1 MLHKQHITVES
12 RAQRHAILVSWQPR
26 SQVPLNRE
34 DPGNE
39 VGKLVVQ
46 LSVPMGNILSSVSK
60 RPLLTAAALDFGI
73 QWSLWTVASIYQ
85 TEKFFD
91 LAGSCTFIFLT
102 LQSLRWQRKV
112 NLRQLVQSGC
122 VTVWALRLG
131 LYLFHRIIQDGKDI
145 RFNQVRGNPRL
156 FWIFWTVQGLWV
168 WLTLLP
174 TLILNTSRPSTKE
187 EKLTWKDYLGW
198 SLWLVGFI
206 LEVTADRQ
214 KSQFRADSANK
225 GKWISSGLWSLCQ
238 HPNYLGEILMWCSLF
253 LPASSVMSGHQY
265 LSVVSPMFVAYLLT
279 RVSGIPI
286 LERQGLKK
294 WGHLTEYQK
303 YRENT
308 AVLIPYIL

>member
-1 MLHKQHITVES
+1 MNRGLKP
-12 RAQRHAILVSWQPR
+12 HAILP
-26 SQVPLNRE
+26 SQSFSGLTLA
-34 DPGNE
+34 D
-39 VGKLVVQ
+39 
-46 LSVPMGNILSSVSK
+46 MGNVLSSVPK

-73 QWSLWTVASIYQ
+73 QWSLWVVASIYQ
-85 TEKFFD
+85 TEKFYD
-91 LAGSCTFIFLT
+91 LAGSSTFIFLT

-131 LYLFHRIIQDGKDI
+131 LFIFHRVIQSGKDN
-145 RFNQVRGNPRL
+145 RFNKVRGSPRL
-156 FWIFWTVQGLWV
+156 FLIYWTVQGVWV

-174 TLILNTSRPSTKE
+174 TLILNSSTKD
-187 EKLTWKDYLGW
+187 EKLTWRDYLGW

-206 LEVTADRQ
+206 LEVAADRQ
-214 KSQFRADSANK
+214 KSQFHADPANK

-238 HPNYLGEILMWCSLF
+238 HPNYLGEILMWSSLF

-265 LSVVSPMFVAYLLT
+265 WSVVSPIFVAYLVT

-303 YRENT
+303 YRQNT
-308 AVLIPYIL
+308 AVLIPYIW

>member
-1 MLHKQHITVES
+1 MNQGLKTSHN
-12 RAQRHAILVSWQPR
+12 L
-26 SQVPLNRE
+26 
-34 DPGNE
+34 
-39 VGKLVVQ
+39 GKLVVQ
-46 LSVPMGNILSSVSK
+46 LSVPMGNIISSVSK

-73 QWSLWTVASIYQ
+73 QWSLWIVASLYQ

-174 TLILNTSRPSTKE
+174 TLILNTSTKE
-187 EKLTWKDYLGW
+187 EKLTWKDHLGW

-214 KSQFRADSANK
+214 KSQFRADPANK

-253 LPASSVMSGHQY
+253 LPASSVMSGHQC

-294 WGHLTEYQK
+294 WGHLPEYQK

>member
-1 MLHKQHITVES
+1 MKGKS
-12 RAQRHAILVSWQPR
+12 RAQTSRNLAKC
-26 SQVPLNRE
+26 
-34 DPGNE
+34 
-39 VGKLVVQ
+39 KLFAVYN
-46 LSVPMGNILSSVSK
+46 MGNILSSVPK

-73 QWSLWTVASIYQ
+73 QWSLWVVASIYQ
-85 TEKFFD
+85 TEKFYD
-91 LAGSCTFIFLT
+91 LAGSSTFIFLT

-131 LYLFHRIIQDGKDI
+131 LFLFHRIIQDGKDN
-145 RFNQVRGNPRL
+145 RFNKVRGSPRL
-156 FWIFWTVQGLWV
+156 FLIYWTVQGVWV

-174 TLILNTSRPSTKE
+174 TLILNTSTKD
-187 EKLTWKDYLGW
+187 EKLTWRDYLGW
-198 SLWLVGFI
+198 SLWLVGFT
-206 LEVTADRQ
+206 LEVAADRQ
-214 KSQFRADSANK
+214 KSQFRADPANR

-238 HPNYLGEILMWCSLF
+238 YPNYLGEILMWSSLF

-265 LSVVSPMFVAYLLT
+265 WSAISPMFVAYLVT

-303 YRENT
+303 YRQNT
-308 AVLIPYIL
+308 AVLIPYIW

>member
-1 MLHKQHITVES
+1 
-12 RAQRHAILVSWQPR
+12 
-26 SQVPLNRE
+26 
-34 DPGNE
+34 
-39 VGKLVVQ
+39 
-46 LSVPMGNILSSVSK
+46 VPMGNILSSVPK

-73 QWSLWTVASIYQ
+73 QWSLWIVASFYQ

-91 LAGSCTFIFLT
+91 LAGSCTSIFLT

-112 NLRQLVQSGC
+112 TLRQLVQSGC

-156 FWIFWTVQGLWV
+156 FWIFWTAQGLWV

-174 TLILNTSRPSTKE
+174 TLILNTSTKE

-214 KSQFRADSANK
+214 KSQFRAEPANK

-238 HPNYLGEILMWCSLF
+238 HPNYLGEILMWSSLF

-265 LSVVSPMFVAYLLT
+265 WSVVSPLFVAYFVT
-279 RVSGIPI
+279 RVSGIPM